1 MFTPVT
7 RRRFIEITPV
17 MGLTA
22 LAACSPKEEAPK
34 VQPAPAPAPAPV
46 ATPAPAPMP
55 EPAPPPAAAAPAS
68 LTVLDEKDP
77 QAMALGYVT
86 DASRADTVKF
96 KNHVVGNLCSN
107 CGNFLGSATDSAAG
121 CKIFPGKSV
130 AAKGWCTA
138 WIKKA

>member
-7 RRRFIEITPV
+7 RRRFIEITPL

-34 VQPAPAPAPAPV
+34 VQPAPAPSAPPSPAP
-46 ATPAPAPMP
+46 TPAPAAAP
-55 EPAPPPAAAAPAS
+55 PAPAAPAS

-77 QAMALGYVT
+77 QAMALGYVA
-86 DASRADTVKF
+86 DASRADTAKF
-96 KNHVVGNLCSN
+96 KNHVAGSLCSN

-130 AAKGWCTA
+130 VAKGWCTA